1 MTMSKLKLL
10 SPAGSMAAL
19 CAAVQNGADEVYIGA
34 SNFSARGNAVNFSD
48 QELFDAVA
56 YAKPRG
62 TKVFL
67 ALNTLIYQNEFDKAK
82 SLIKTACDAGIDA
95 LIVQD
100 TGIAAAVRE
109 MAPEMPLHASTQM
122 TIHSTDGALFAK
134 KMGFERVVL
143 SRELSA
149 DRIREICANANIET
163 EVFVHGAIC
172 MSYSGKCLM
181 SSMIG
186 GRSGNRGLCAQP
198 CRQLYECNGKK
209 GYFLSPRDMCLVNDI
224 AELENM
230 GVASVKIEGRMKSPE
245 YVATVTRI
253 YRKAIDDKRI
263 SNEDM
268 KELTEIFCRGDK
280 FTRGFYGGEFGSKM
294 IIPNQSNDETGRNVS
309 PELLKKAKES
319 FVKDTRKSGIDI
331 ELDGTKLTLSQK
343 DKSVTV
349 CATAED
355 VSAISRDRAEEQ
367 LKKLG
372 STPFY
377 AENIC
382 VSGECNIRISTL
394 NGMRREAAEKL
405 AQKLIDRKKVYD
417 YDQHIKGDSIKN
429 HFKLCASVTDMAQAR
444 AVAEQGIDRLY
455 ISLNALQ
462 ECNGL
467 PGTEVFAYL
476 PTIISN
482 DEKESVRTSAV
493 RAVDIGVK
501 GFVCDSIEA
510 ICLAREF
517 GLPIIGGAGLNI
529 TNKPALDFYKLQG
542 LSAATLSAELSA
554 RKLNDLA
561 NAAILP
567 AEVMVYGRYQLMIT
581 QNCIIKN
588 SVGKCTC
595 KAVLKDKT
603 GAQFPVMKKGE
614 GCRNV
619 IYNSRPLFL
628 ADKPELMCGAWIGQ
642 LCFTTETAEECA
654 RIIKLYKTGGYAE
667 GEYTRGYFNK

>member
-1 MTMSKLKLL
+1 
-10 SPAGSMAAL
+10 MAAL
-19 CAAVQNGADEVYIGA
+19 YAAVQNGADEVYIGA
-34 SNFSARGNAVNFSD
+34 SSFSARGNAVNFSD
-48 QELFDAVA
+48 EELYDAVA
-56 YAKPRG
+56 YAKHRG
-62 TKVFL
+62 TRVFL

-82 SLIKTACDAGIDA
+82 SLVKTACDAGIDA

-100 TGIAAAVRE
+100 TGIASMVHK

-134 KMGFERVVL
+134 QMGFERVVL
-143 SRELSA
+143 SRELPA
-149 DRIREICANANIET
+149 DRIREICAKTDIET

-198 CRQLYECNGKK
+198 CRQLYECGGKK
-209 GYFLSPRDMCLVNDI
+209 GYFLSPRDMCLVKDI
-224 AELENM
+224 ADLESM

-253 YRKAIDDKRI
+253 YRKAIDKKDV
-263 SNEDM
+263 SAEDI

-294 IIPNQSNDETGRNVS
+294 IIPDCSNDETGRNVS
-309 PELLKKAKES
+309 PALLKKAKES
-319 FVKDTRKSGIDI
+319 FAKDTRKSGIDI
-331 ELDGTKLTLSQK
+331 EFDGQKLTLTQK
-343 DKSVTV
+343 DKSVTLYGQP
-349 CATAED
+349 ED
-355 VSAISRDRAEEQ
+355 VTALSNDRVEEQ

-377 AENIC
+377 AENIS
-382 VSGECNIRISTL
+382 VSGECKIRISAL

-405 AQKLIDRKKVYD
+405 ADSLILRKKADAEYN
-417 YDQHIKGDSIKN
+417 QNIKGNSQKNSFELCGVVTNLSQAKAIADEGIK
-429 HFKLCASVTDMAQAR
+429 Q
-444 AVAEQGIDRLY
+444 IY
-455 ISLNALQ
+455 INLGALH
-462 ECNGL
+462 ECVQL
-467 PGTEVFAYL
+467 PDADVFAYL
-476 PTIISN
+476 PAIITD
-482 DEKESVRTSAV
+482 DERPHVLDEAR
-493 RAVDIGVK
+493 RAADMGIK

-510 ICLAREF
+510 VCLAKEF
-517 GLPIIGGAGLNI
+517 NLPVIGGAGLNI
-529 TNKPALDFYKLQG
+529 TNKPALDFYASQG
-542 LSAATLSAELSA
+542 LYGATLSPELSA
-554 RKLNDLA
+554 KKLSDLA

-567 AEVMVYGRYQLMIT
+567 VEVMVYGRYQLMIT
-581 QNCIIKN
+581 QNCIVKN

-595 KAVLKDKT
+595 KTVLKDKT

-628 ADKPELMCGAWIGQ
+628 ADKPDLMVGAWRGQ
-642 LCFTTETAEECA
+642 MHFTTEAPEECA
-654 RIIKLYKTGGYAE
+654 RIVGLYKTGGQAN
-667 GEYTRGYFNK
+667 GDYTRGYFNK